1 MAVAVVVAVAVVGAA
16 VVAVVAVEAVEAVEA
31 VAVAAVVVGVD
42 APAFSLAGL
51 PLATQGL
58 GLLDE
63 LGGAHGRIIG
73 YLF

>member
-16 VVAVVAVEAVEAVEA
+16 VVAVVAVEAVEA

>member
-1 MAVAVVVAVAVVGAA
+1 VV
-16 VVAVVAVEAVEAVEA
+16 AVEAVEA